1 MQGASTVA
9 LSPTGVRSRKG
20 PWKVVALASL
30 GGALEIY
37 DFIIYG
43 VFALQIGRQFF
54 PREQPLVTLLGA
66 FAVFALGYVSRP
78 LGAGLLGSLGDRI
91 GRRPLF
97 LLSIFAMSACTIA
110 IGLLPTYA
118 SIGLLAPL
126 LLVVL
131 RLIQGFFLAGELS
144 CSITYVVE
152 ELPRKASLAS
162 GMVIFCLHS
171 GVLLATAVSL
181 LLHTLLSSQAL
192 FDYGWR
198 IAFLLGGL
206 TGLGS
211 YWLRNSLEESQEYAR
226 MKGRV
231 SRRPLRETLAEH
243 PLPVL
248 LGIGVSSLLNV
259 GNSMLFVML
268 PAYLTGLLHYPAREV
283 SVAQTT
289 GLAAMALPILLV
301 AWLGTRIAPRLLH
314 RCGSLLI
321 LLGAFPVYKALV
333 AHAISPMAAYLML
346 GMVHAL
352 VSATY
357 AFLLADMFPTRLR
370 FSGVAMSLN
379 MATVV
384 FTGITPLLVT
394 TLIHV
399 SGDAAAPGLYLSMV
413 ALLALCSGFFIKPF
427 SAQILATHEPAD
439 LAVR

>member
-1 MQGASTVA
+1 
-9 LSPTGVRSRKG
+9 
-20 PWKVVALASL
+20 
-30 GGALEIY
+30 
-37 DFIIYG
+37 
-43 VFALQIGRQFF
+43 
-54 PREQPLVTLLGA
+54 
-66 FAVFALGYVSRP
+66 
-78 LGAGLLGSLGDRI
+78 
-91 GRRPLF
+91 
-97 LLSIFAMSACTIA
+97 
-110 IGLLPTYA
+110 
-118 SIGLLAPL
+118 
-126 LLVVL
+126 
-131 RLIQGFFLAGELS
+131 
-144 CSITYVVE
+144 
-152 ELPRKASLAS
+152 
-162 GMVIFCLHS
+162 
-171 GVLLATAVSL
+171 
-181 LLHTLLSSQAL
+181 
-192 FDYGWR
+192 
-198 IAFLLGGL
+198 
-206 TGLGS
+206 
-211 YWLRNSLEESQEYAR
+211 